1 MPNTIHCPSCN
12 RELRVPDELLGKK
25 VKCPACATTFTASVA
40 GPEAAPQAAPQPAA
54 LQESE
59 PSEPPRRRPI
69 PDEQVDE
76 GGAYDQDFE
85 PSARPSS
92 ARRSRGLAVMRAP
105 AICLMVSAVLSL
117 LVVGYFLLVAL
128 VATEAQMD
136 AQMRLQNPN
145 QPEQEREMAKKMMG
159 LVIGPGPAVVH
170 LLFIGVNLVI
180 ILSSIMM
187 LIGKMR
193 WLAVIGSVLAIL
205 NLDCGC
211 CLLGI
216 PFGIWSL
223 IALNNPD
230 AKSAF
235 Q

>member
-12 RELRVPDELLGKK
+12 RELRVPDDLLGKK
-25 VKCPACATTFTASVA
+25 VKCPACSTTFTASVA
-40 GPEAAPQAAPQPAA
+40 GPEAAPQAAPSPAV
-54 LQESE
+54 LQESK
-59 PSEPPRRRPI
+59 PSELARLRPAQ
-69 PDEQVDE
+69 DEQVDE
-76 GGAYDQDFE
+76 AGAYDQDYV
-85 PSARPSS
+85 PSTRPPS

-105 AICLMVSAVLSL
+105 AICLLVSSVVGLLGAGFFLL
-117 LVVGYFLLVAL
+117 NALVVSREQG
-128 VATEAQMD
+128 EAQLKLQQPVRN
-136 AQMRLQNPN
+136 AQDEEAHKIVVNILY
-145 QPEQEREMAKKMMG
+145 
-159 LVIGPGPAVVH
+159 GPGPAVFH

-180 ILSSIMM
+180 ILGSIMM

-193 WLAVIGSVLAIL
+193 WLAVMGSVLAIL
-205 NLDCGC
+205 NLDCIC